1 MDNNKNTP
9 QANWEFHIDKL
20 VNKIVAIGIDNT
32 DITLKKL
39 LVCARISGGSFAIKR
54 LFNLGFTLLLRYIM
68 NANTLKEIISKPFIQ
83 PHIPIT
89 INNPLSIWSILIS
102 ESLEN

>member
-1 MDNNKNTP
+1 M
-9 QANWEFHIDKL
+9 DKL
-20 VNKIVAIGIDNT
+20 VNKIVANGIDNT

-39 LVCARISGGSFAIKR
+39 LVCARISGGSFAINR

-83 PHIPIT
+83 PHIPIK

-102 ESLEN
+102 ESLEK